1 MVKPRSVSKVAKSRA
16 CLAVLALATFMLTA
30 VPAAAATLPQPV
42 LGGWKLDQGAQGGFT
57 LKKSGGKVVM
67 TNYHVL
73 AACGEGE
80 VKATVLGSYPLKV
93 FTRGG
98 YSAWGIGKNVG
109 GEAEPMAVKVKAGG
123 KTYAGTFS
131 AIWYYDD
138 PAHRLLGSFVSFGD
152 CSNET
157 LGGRPK

>member
-1 MVKPRSVSKVAKSRA
+1 LRSRSA
-16 CLAVLALATFMLTA
+16 LALLALVATLALGAST
-30 VPAAAATLPQPV
+30 AAAAKLPQPV
-42 LGGWKLDQGAQGGFT
+42 LGPWKLMMGAQGGFT
-57 LKKSGGKVVM
+57 LKKSGGKVVLR
-67 TNYHVL
+67 NYHVL
-73 AACGEGE
+73 ATCGEE
-80 VKATVLGSYPLKV
+80 TVKATVLGSYPLKV

-138 PAHRLLGSFVSFGD
+138 PAHRMLGSFVSFGD

-157 LGGRPK
+157 LGATPK

>member
-1 MVKPRSVSKVAKSRA
+1 MVKSKALVA
-16 CLAVLALATFMLTA
+16 LLALAATLVIA
-30 VPAAAATLPQPV
+30 VAPAAAVKLPQPV
-42 LGGWKLDQGAQGGFT
+42 LGPWKLIMGAQGGFT
-57 LKKSGGKVVM
+57 LKKHGDGLVL

-73 AACGEGE
+73 ASCEE
-80 VKATVLGSYPLKV
+80 ETVKATVLGTFPLKV
-93 FTRGG
+93 FTRDG

-109 GEAEPMAVKVKAGG
+109 GEAEPMPVKVKAGG

-152 CSNET
+152 CTDET
-157 LGGRPK
+157 LGAHPK

>member
-1 MVKPRSVSKVAKSRA
+1 MSRSKPVLVL
-16 CLAVLALATFMLTA
+16 LAVVATLVLGA
-30 VPAAAATLPQPV
+30 APASAATLPRPV
-42 LGGWKLDQGAQGGFT
+42 LGPWKMIMGAQGGFT
-57 LKKSGGKVVM
+57 LKKADGKVAL

-73 AACGEGE
+73 ATCGEEE
-80 VKATVLGSYPLKV
+80 VKATVLGSFPLKV

-98 YSAWGIGKNVG
+98 YSTWGVGRNVG

-123 KTYAGTFS
+123 TTHDGTFS

-152 CSNET
+152 CTDET
-157 LGGRPK
+157 LGAHPK